1 MCCELIVHSASV
13 MHQMWCKSNEPS
25 WCPIMKSDIPQSVT
39 SSRVKVPYILTD
51 RLTDFSGDES
61 DGFLVRGCLRVC
73 VFLLNTCIIGE
84 TISLPSNWESAAM
97 SYPLVQLSANK
108 WCERVCAE
116 LPPSVWMTPVTW
128 SHIWTFPQRLKWPDS
143 LTRCFQKFA
152 GATWHILVY
161 RPTVASVEVW
171 MCLGLYMS

>member
-13 MHQMWCKSNEPS
+13 IHQMWCKSNEPS
-25 WCPIMKSDIPQSVT
+25 WCPIIKSDIPQSVT

-61 DGFLVRGCLRVC
+61 DGFLVRSCLGVC

-108 WCERVCAE
+108 WCERVCARCSAAVSRPRCEWHQWRGRTFKPSRNVSNDLTASRDASKNLPE
-116 LPPSVWMTPVTW
+116 LLDTSRSNVQQSP
-128 SHIWTFPQRLKWPDS
+128 L
-143 LTRCFQKFA
+143 
-152 GATWHILVY
+152 
-161 RPTVASVEVW
+161 
-171 MCLGLYMS
+171 